1 MWEREKKKQNANH
14 KPKAHS
20 MRVGSLSHSAQCRS
34 QVKYMFL
41 SWCVFSRSRHF
52 NFALCFIVPP
62 FIFVLFCASPF
73 NFCPER
79 LFAVCIIYS
88 ITFLND
94 LCICCIFCFNVVGS
108 QLLEMWQ
115 MKKTWFRVCARWIFV
130 FLMIWISLVQKEID
144 KLTVTFGVFVCIW
157 LVAIESEIN
166 NILDPKYTINNHHDN
181 SNNEF
186 YFACDGSVRTAHVPW
201 ATYRWRFEGGIWPMA
216 MADIIA
222 PVAHIHL
229 SA

>member
-1 MWEREKKKQNANH
+1 MCIQSIA
-14 KPKAHS
+14 
-20 MRVGSLSHSAQCRS
+20 
-34 QVKYMFL
+34 
-41 SWCVFSRSRHF
+41 
-52 NFALCFIVPP
+52 P
-62 FIFVLFCASPF
+62 FQFRTLFYCPAIYFCFVLRFSIQFLPRAFVC
-73 NFCPER
+73 CLYI
-79 LFAVCIIYS
+79 LFYNIFEWFVHLLYIL
-88 ITFLND
+88 FQ
-94 LCICCIFCFNVVGS
+94 CCWFSVVGNVADEEDLIS
-108 QLLEMWQ
+108 RLCSLN
-115 MKKTWFRVCARWIFV
+115 IF

-186 YFACDGSVRTAHVPW
+186 YFACDGSVRTAHVPR